1 MAAHR
6 AVAWVAV
13 GGLGMLD
20 ELVASFTATWADTTQ
35 NKTFCAGAALA

>member
-6 AVAWVAV
+6 AVAWVAA

-20 ELVASFTATWADTTQ
+20 ELVASFTAT
-35 NKTFCAGAALA
+35 GLR